1 MNTAPISLSISLK
14 NVFWLFPLITLSHHD
29 KPTMFG
35 ELEGELEVM
44 LETTLLTFLAYECSI
59 FPMSIS
65 THTHTH
71 THTHTYIESFT
82 HIKNYLSKTKQ
93 IITSDGIEIT
103 DILFLACF
111 CIL

>member
-1 MNTAPISLSISLK
+1 MNTTPITLSISLK

-29 KPTMFG
+29 KPTMFR
-35 ELEGELEVM
+35 ELAGELEVM

-71 THTHTYIESFT
+71 TYTHVCVYMSVWV
-82 HIKNYLSKTKQ
+82 
-93 IITSDGIEIT
+93 
-103 DILFLACF
+103 CV
-111 CIL
+111 